1 MYLRII
7 PFLAVFV
14 FIAAREGEAQTYV
27 GGTISTNTS
36 WTVSGSPY
44 IVQQNVTVDQN
55 VGLTL
60 EPGVT
65 VKFRSGKSIIV
76 HGQLRAVGTKDNP
89 IQFMPDTIPAEPQ
102 FVWSGIYLS
111 DLSSP
116 FKVLSENGSYFK
128 YCIFSYS
135 GSPNLT
141 IDPTGNTAFTI
152 RSEVSLGVNQC
163 QFFYSACGISGGNS
177 SRVSNNLFIQNTAD
191 YLTGYLIRTGQNS
204 AIFQNLF
211 YRNACAHEAG
221 MLSLSKNI
229 KVYNNLFIE
238 NEFLEFYPAF
248 KLKDSCLFYN
258 NTLTDNYLLS
268 IVLDGGL
275 FYNNTVH
282 RNQAAFQTVELM
294 VCNPHFI
301 HNNLAQN
308 TSLLPGLPVEMQSA
322 VGQDTAVVSL
332 NYWGKSDSTSI
343 AQMIKDR
350 FDNADH
356 CLIDFMPF
364 QAQPDTL
371 APVLPPLNVRKGINW
386 SNGATVVYW
395 EPTPSTDATG
405 YNVYYGDFTGYSFST
420 KINAGAVQ
428 SIELIGVPAD
438 SPIGVTAYDQFI
450 PSDLAQYVGHESWF
464 TMAEADSTVGVIPV
478 ESRMIHIVPNPSS
491 GTVRFV
497 LPYHVEGISCCIL
510 DCAGRIVEHRIAFGS
525 FSMDMK
531 QSGLYF
537 FHWQAPGQAP
547 QCQKFVVLP
556 SYSP

>member
-7 PFLAVFV
+7 PFLAACV
-14 FIAAREGEAQTYV
+14 FIAARRGPAQTYV
-27 GGTISTNTS
+27 GGTITSNTT

-44 IVQQNVTVDQN
+44 IVQQNVTVNQN
-55 VGLTL
+55 VELTI

-76 HGQLRAVGTKDNP
+76 HGQLRAVGTKEKP
-89 IQFMPDTIPAEPQ
+89 IPFMPDTIPAEPQ

-111 DLSSP
+111 NLSSP

-135 GSPNLT
+135 GAPNLT
-141 IDPTGNTAFTI
+141 IDSTGNTAFTI
-152 RSEVSLGVNQC
+152 KSEVSLGVNQC
-163 QFFYSACGISGGNS
+163 QFFYTACGISGGNS
-177 SRVSNNLFIQNTAD
+177 SQISNNSFIQNTAD
-191 YLTGYLIRTGQNS
+191 YLTGYLIKTGQNS

-211 YRNACAHEAG
+211 YRNACAHETG
-221 MLSLSKNI
+221 MLSLFKNI

-238 NEFLEFYPAF
+238 NEFLEFYPAL
-248 KLKDSCLFYN
+248 KLEDSCLFYN

-282 RNQAAFQTVELM
+282 RNQAAFQTVELLF
-294 VCNPHFI
+294 CNPHFI

-308 TSLLPGLPVEMQSA
+308 TSLLPGIPVEMQSA
-322 VGQDTAVVSL
+322 VGQDTAEVSL

-350 FDNADH
+350 FDNADQ

-371 APVLPPLNVRKGINW
+371 APVLPPVNVRKGINW

-395 EPTPSTDATG
+395 DPTPSADATG

-420 KINAGAVQ
+420 KINAGAVL
-428 SIELIGVPAD
+428 SIELIGVPVD
-438 SPIGVTAYDQFI
+438 SPIGVTAYDQF
-450 PSDLAQYVGHESWF
+450 SQSNLAQYMGHESWF
-464 TMAEADSTVGVIPV
+464 TLAKADSTVGLFPV
-478 ESRMIHIVPNPSS
+478 ESKVVHVVPNPSV
-491 GTVRFV
+491 GTVQFV
-497 LPYHVEGISCCIL
+497 LPYQSEGIFCRIL
-510 DCAGRIVEHRIAFGS
+510 DCAGRMVDHRVALGP

-531 QSGLYF
+531 RSGLYF
-537 FHWQAPGQAP
+537 FCWHAPGQIP
-547 QCQKFVVLP
+547 QCQKFVVSP
-556 SYSP
+556 SSSP